1 MKLNVKKVRME
12 MDRQGLTYESIG
24 KTLHITRQAVGYYLY
39 CPSTLSLTTINKLAK
54 VLNCDPKDLL
64 I

>member
-12 MDRQGLTYESIG
+12 MDRQGLTYDSIG
-24 KTLHITRQAVGYYLY
+24 KSLRITRQAVGHYLY
-39 CPSTLSLTTINKLAK
+39 RPSTLSLTTINKLAK